1 MVILIFTQM
10 EDTVNIYDIFRL
22 MGGLAMFLYGM
33 FVMGDALEKRAGKRL
48 KSVLE
53 QLTDKAVKGVLL
65 GAGVTAVIQSS
76 SATTVMIVGFVNSGI
91 MHLRQAIPVVM
102 GANIGTTITAWILS
116 LTGIRSDSLLMSLL
130 KPSTFSPIIAFVGI
144 VMLMASRRRRDTAS
158 ILLGFG
164 ILMFGMEQMSDAVK
178 GLAELQ
184 AFRDLMVMFTN
195 PVLGVLVGAVITAI
209 IQSSSASVGILQA
222 ISNTGVISY
231 GAALPIIMGQ
241 NIGTCITA
249 LLSSIGANRNAKRVA
264 AVHLYFNIIGTVLFL
279 CGYYLLDWLIGFSF
293 TAQPVNAVGIAV
305 THTTF
310 NLVTT
315 AVLFPFIDRLEW
327 LARRT
332 IKDDAQGEKLVLLDS
347 RLLNTPSV
355 AIEQSRRL
363 TVEMACQAQRAMQMA
378 DSLLDQFDSKVFAS
392 IEDAELTIDQYE
404 DRLGEYLVQVSSM
417 RMSEADSHEVTK
429 LLHSIGDFERISDHA
444 VNISEVAQE
453 MHQKGIQFSPEAQRE
468 TQTIRAAVR
477 EIVQLTV
484 EVFANSDVKLA
495 EKVEPLEE
503 VVDRLRAII
512 KDNHIE
518 RLRSGVCTIELGFV
532 LNDLLT
538 NLERVSDHCSN
549 IAANVIEIELRGS
562 PVTHEHMRQVH
573 EGKVSATYNAQ
584 YESYLH
590 QYDIAC
596 PVEKPD

>member
-1 MVILIFTQM
+1 MS
-10 EDTVNIYDIFRL
+10 IYDIFRL

-48 KSVLE
+48 QSILE
-53 QLTDKAVKGVLL
+53 QLTDKPIKGVLL

-91 MHLRQAIPVVM
+91 MYLRQAIPVVM

-116 LTGIRSDSLLMSLL
+116 LTGIRSDSLLMTML

-144 VMLMASRRRRDTAS
+144 VMLMASRRKRDTAF

-178 GLAELQ
+178 GLAGLQ

-195 PVLGVLVGAVITAI
+195 PVFGVLVGAAITAS

-241 NIGTCITA
+241 NIGTCVTA

-279 CGYYLLDWLIGFSF
+279 CVFYLLDWLIGFSF
-293 TAQPVNAVGIAV
+293 TAQPVNAAGIAII
-305 THTTF
+305 HTTF
-310 NLVTT
+310 NLFTT
-315 AVLFPFIDRLEW
+315 AVLFPFIGCLEW

-347 RLLNTPSV
+347 RLLKTPSV

-363 TVEMACQAQRAMQMA
+363 TVEMAYQAQRAIQMA
-378 DSLLDQFDSKVFAS
+378 DSLLDQYDPKVFAR
-392 IEDAELTIDQYE
+392 IEDTELTIDQYE

-417 RMSEADSHEVTK
+417 RMSEAESREVTK

-453 MHQKGIQFSPEAQRE
+453 MHQKGIQFSPEAQHE
-468 TQTIRAAVR
+468 AQTMRAAVR
-477 EIVQLTV
+477 EIVQLAV
-484 EVFANSDVKLA
+484 DVFANSDVKLA

-512 KDNHIE
+512 KANHIE
-518 RLRSGVCTIELGFV
+518 RLRSGICTIELGFV

-562 PVTHEHMRQVH
+562 PGTHEHMRQVH
-573 EGKVSATYNAQ
+573 EGKVNAAYNAQ

-590 QYDIAC
+590 KYDIAC
-596 PVEKPD
+596 PVVQPE

>member
-1 MVILIFTQM
+1 M
-10 EDTVNIYDIFRL
+10 EDTVNIYDFFRL
-22 MGGLAMFLYGM
+22 MGGRRCSLYGM

-102 GANIGTTITAWILS
+102 GANIGTTVTAWILS

-130 KPSTFSPIIAFVGI
+130 KPSTFSPIITFVGI
-144 VMLMASRRRRDTAS
+144 VMLMASRRKRDTAS

-293 TAQPVNAVGIAV
+293 TAQPVNAVGIAL

-417 RMSEADSHEVTK
+417 RMSEADSREVTK

-562 PVTHEHMRQVH
+562 PVTHEHMRRVH
-573 EGKVSATYNAQ
+573 EGKVSAAYNAQ

-596 PVEKPD
+596 PVERPD

>member
-279 CGYYLLDWLIGFSF
+279 CAFYLLDWLIGFSF

-363 TVEMACQAQRAMQMA
+363 TVEMACQAKRAMQMA

-417 RMSEADSHEVTK
+417 RMSEADSREVTK

-484 EVFANSDVKLA
+484 EVFANSDMKLA

-573 EGKVSATYNAQ
+573 EGKVSAAYNAQ

>member
-1 MVILIFTQM
+1 
-10 EDTVNIYDIFRL
+10 
-22 MGGLAMFLYGM
+22 
-33 FVMGDALEKRAGKRL
+33 
-48 KSVLE
+48 
-53 QLTDKAVKGVLL
+53 
-65 GAGVTAVIQSS
+65 
-76 SATTVMIVGFVNSGI
+76 
-91 MHLRQAIPVVM
+91 
-102 GANIGTTITAWILS
+102 
-116 LTGIRSDSLLMSLL
+116 
-130 KPSTFSPIIAFVGI
+130 
-144 VMLMASRRRRDTAS
+144 
-158 ILLGFG
+158 
-164 ILMFGMEQMSDAVK
+164 
-178 GLAELQ
+178 
-184 AFRDLMVMFTN
+184 
-195 PVLGVLVGAVITAI
+195 
-209 IQSSSASVGILQA
+209 
-222 ISNTGVISY
+222 
-231 GAALPIIMGQ
+231 MGQ

-279 CGYYLLDWLIGFSF
+279 CAFYLLDWLIGFSF
-293 TAQPVNAVGIAV
+293 TAQPVNAVGIAL

-363 TVEMACQAQRAMQMA
+363 TVEMACQAKRAMQMA

-417 RMSEADSHEVTK
+417 RMSEADSREVTK

-484 EVFANSDVKLA
+484 EVFANSDMKLA

-573 EGKVSATYNAQ
+573 EGKVSAAYNAQ

-596 PVEKPD
+596 PVEQPD